1 MRIFFIGLLLLN
13 ALSASTPAATAAE
26 PGWVIDQISNAQGKQ
41 HVLVTPQAISI
52 TLPKQKYR
60 IYSFAP
66 KWNVIYIN
74 DQVGTYID
82 FPHAQFMGSIMG
94 RLGNQLGNDIQ
105 MLPLPKPHLV
115 NKDGFEYAVYD
126 HKLALTPHER
136 QQMRIKNSIK
146 VLYGARAIKAKYLC
160 LTTVA
165 KEAKELAC
173 KVSCVPMS
181 FDYPIEFSCTSG
193 FQRIL
198 TVLTTAGSPQKKYIT
213 ITPPDLKNLKRV
225 KTESEL
231 FSSARVNDV
240 FELFGEPA
248 GEKKNKQ

>member
-1 MRIFFIGLLLLN
+1 MRNFCTVFLFLI
-13 ALSASTPAATAAE
+13 ALILKGPAAQAAE

-41 HVLVTPQAISI
+41 HVLVSPQAISI

-82 FPHAQFMGSIMG
+82 FPHTQFMGSIMG

-105 MLPLPKPHLV
+105 MLPLPKPQLV
-115 NKDGFEYAVYD
+115 KEKGFEFADYD
-126 HKLALTPHER
+126 HKLGLSAHEK
-136 QQMRIKNSIK
+136 QQMLIKNSAK
-146 VLYGARAIKAKYLC
+146 VLYGARSIKAKYLR
-160 LTTVA
+160 LPTVP

-181 FDYPIEFSCTSG
+181 YDYPIEFSCTNG
-193 FQRIL
+193 FQKIL
-198 TVLTTAGSPQKKYIT
+198 TVLTTAQNPQAKSIT
-213 ITPPDLKNLKRV
+213 ITPPDLKKLKRV
-225 KTESEL
+225 KTETEL
-231 FSSARVNDV
+231 FSPTQVNDV
-240 FELFGEPA
+240 FELFGDTTD
-248 GEKKNKQ
+248 KKNERR